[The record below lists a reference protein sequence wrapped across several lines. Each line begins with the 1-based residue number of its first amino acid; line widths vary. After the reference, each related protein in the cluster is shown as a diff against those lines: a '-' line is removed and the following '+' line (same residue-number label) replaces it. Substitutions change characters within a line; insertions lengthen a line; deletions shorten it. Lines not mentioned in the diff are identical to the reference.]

1 MTLRLVVTAIAAAAI
16 SVSAQARPVAIEDLL
31 KTRSV
36 SSPSIS
42 PDGSKVVY
50 AVSSVDLEEDKNTT
64 HVWIANID
72 GSGERQLTMRDGENE
87 SSPKFSPDGSMI
99 GFLSSRGDEDDDAL
113 TRLWLL
119 PLNGGEAR
127 PVEGIEGSVSDFV
140 WSPDGSRMA
149 LVIED
154 PEPQDEEADNKDDER
169 PKPIVIDRYRFKED
183 YTGYLDNR
191 RERLWLFDPATGALE
206 RLADGDF
213 DEGYPSFSPDGRQVA
228 FVSNRT
234 AEPDRN
240 SNTDVWVASLTS
252 PGAAPRQLTVH
263 PGADSENSYPA
274 WSPDGSRIAYVH
286 GADPAKI
293 WYGVLPLA
301 VVPAA
306 GGEPVILT
314 PSLDRNVSDPL
325 WTEDGQAVRMI
336 VEDDGRQYLAEVP
349 ATGGTVTQLAT
360 GNFVLRSPTSMHG
373 GKMALLSSTNFS
385 PNEVFAFADGM
396 LTKVTAQND
405 EWLAGIDFGSVSMAS
420 YASEDGTEVHGLIY
434 LPPGHDARRA
444 QPTTLMLHGGPAS
457 QFDYSWDTEPLWQV
471 AAGYVVLAPNP
482 RGSTGRGDAYAMA
495 GHSRWGD
502 LDVGDVLAAVDDG
515 VARGIADP
523 ERLGVGGWSYGG
535 MLTNYVIASDT
546 RFKAA
551 VSGASISNI
560 FTGFGHDQYIREYI
574 AEIGTP
580 WENFEGWMAIS
591 YPFFQNQR
599 IVTPTLFIVGEE
611 DVNVPTIASEQMYQA
626 LRYRGVDTQLVIYP
640 GEYHGIRRPSFLLDR
655 MQRWNA
661 WLDKYLK
668 N

>member
-1 MTLRLVVTAIAAAAI
+1 MTLRLVITAIAAAAI
-16 SVSAQARPVAIEDLL
+16 SVSAQARPVTIEDLL
-31 KTRSV
+31 KTRTV
-36 SSPSIS
+36 SSPSLS
-42 PDGSKVVY
+42 PDGSMVVY
-50 AVSSVDLEEDKNTT
+50 TVSSIDLEEDKNTT

-72 GSGERQLTMRDGENE
+72 GSGERQLTLREGENE
-87 SSPKFSPDGSMI
+87 SSPRFSPDGSQI
-99 GFLSSRGDEDDDAL
+99 GFLSSRGDEEEDAP

-140 WSPDGSRMA
+140 WSPDGSKMA
-149 LVIED
+149 LIVKD
-154 PEPQDEEADNKDDER
+154 PEPKDDEAEDEDKDR
-169 PKPIVIDRYRFKED
+169 PEPIVIDRYRFKED

-213 DEGYPSFSPDGRQVA
+213 DESDPTFSPDGTEVA

-240 SNTDVWVASLTS
+240 SNTDVWVASVS
-252 PGAAPRQLTVH
+252 APGAAPRQLTVH
-263 PGADSENSYPA
+263 PGTDGSPA
-274 WSPDGSRIAYVH
+274 WSPDGDWIAYVH
-286 GADPAKI
+286 GADPQKI
-293 WYGVLPLA
+293 WYGVTPLA
-301 VVPAA
+301 VVPAT

-314 PSLDRNVSDPL
+314 PTLDRNVSDPL
-325 WTEDGQAVRMI
+325 WTEDGSAVRMI
-336 VEDDGRQYLAEVP
+336 VEDDGRQYLAQVS
-349 ATGGTVTQLAT
+349 AGGGAVEQLAA
-360 GNFVLRSPTSMHG
+360 GDFVLRSPTAVRG
-373 GKMALLSSTNFS
+373 GTMALLSSTNFT
-385 PNEVFAFADGM
+385 PNEVFAFTGGN
-396 LTKVTAQND
+396 LTKVTSQND
-405 EWLAGIDFGSVSMAS
+405 EWLEGIEFGSVSMAS
-420 YASEDGTEVHGLIY
+420 FPSEDGTEIHGFIY
-434 LPPGHDARRA
+434 LPPGHDPRA
-444 QPTTLMLHGGPAS
+444 PQPTTLMLHGGPAS
-457 QFDYSWDTEPLWQV
+457 QFDYSWDSEPLWQV

-482 RGSTGRGDAYAMA
+482 RGSTGRGDAFAMQ

-502 LDVGDVLAAVDDG
+502 LDVDDVLAAVDDA
-515 VARGIADP
+515 VAKGIADP
-523 ERLGVGGWSYGG
+523 DRLGVGGWSYGG

-560 FTGFGHDQYIREYI
+560 FTGFGHDEYIREYI

-626 LRYRGVDTQLVIYP
+626 LRHRGIDTRLVIYP
-640 GEYHGIRRPSFLLDR
+640 GEYHGISRPSFQLDR

-661 WLDKYLK
+661 WLDKYLRD
-668 N
+668 

>member
-1 MTLRLVVTAIAAAAI
+1 MTLRLVITAIAAAAI
-16 SVSAQARPVAIEDLL
+16 SVSAQARPVTIEDLL
-31 KTRSV
+31 KTRTV
-36 SSPSIS
+36 SSPSLS
-42 PDGSKVVY
+42 PDGSMVVY
-50 AVSSVDLEEDKNTT
+50 TVSSIDLEEDKNTT

-72 GSGERQLTMRDGENE
+72 GSGERQLTLREGENE
-87 SSPKFSPDGSMI
+87 SSPKFSPDGSQI
-99 GFLSSRGDEDDDAL
+99 GFLSSRGDEEEDAP

-140 WSPDGSRMA
+140 WSPDGSKMA
-149 LVIED
+149 LIVKD
-154 PEPQDEEADNKDDER
+154 PEPKDDEAEDEDKDR
-169 PKPIVIDRYRFKED
+169 PEPIVIDRYRFKED

-213 DEGYPSFSPDGRQVA
+213 DESDPTFSPDGTEVA

-240 SNTDVWVASLTS
+240 SNTDVWVASVS
-252 PGAAPRQLTVH
+252 APGAAPRQLTVH
-263 PGADSENSYPA
+263 PGTDGSPA
-274 WSPDGSRIAYVH
+274 WSPDGDWIAYVH
-286 GADPAKI
+286 GADPQKI
-293 WYGVLPLA
+293 WYGVTPLA
-301 VVPAA
+301 VVPAT

-314 PSLDRNVSDPL
+314 PTLDRNVSDPL
-325 WTEDGQAVRMI
+325 WTEDGSAVRMI
-336 VEDDGRQYLAEVP
+336 VEDDGRQYLAQVS
-349 ATGGTVTQLAT
+349 AGGGAVEQLAV
-360 GNFVLRSPTSMHG
+360 GDFVLRSPTAVRG
-373 GKMALLSSTNFS
+373 GTMALLSSTNFT
-385 PNEVFAFADGM
+385 PNEVFAFTGGN
-396 LTKVTAQND
+396 LSKVTSQND
-405 EWLAGIDFGSVSMAS
+405 EWLEGIEFGSVSMAS
-420 YASEDGTEVHGLIY
+420 FPSEDGTEIHGFIY
-434 LPPGHDARRA
+434 LPPGHDPRTP
-444 QPTTLMLHGGPAS
+444 QPTILMLHGGPAS
-457 QFDYSWDTEPLWQV
+457 QFDFSWDSEPLWQV

-482 RGSTGRGDAYAMA
+482 RGSTGRGDAFAMQ

-502 LDVGDVLAAVDDG
+502 LDVDDVLAAVDDA
-515 VARGIADP
+515 VAKGIADP
-523 ERLGVGGWSYGG
+523 DRLGVGGWSYGG

-560 FTGFGHDQYIREYI
+560 FTGFGHDEYIREYI

-580 WENFEGWMAIS
+580 WENFDGWMAIS

-626 LRYRGVDTQLVIYP
+626 LRHRGIDTRLVIYP
-640 GEYHGIRRPSFLLDR
+640 GEYHGISRPSFQLDR

-661 WLDKYLK
+661 WLDKYLRD
-668 N
+668 

>member
-1 MTLRLVVTAIAAAAI
+1 MNLRLVITAIAAAAI
-16 SVSAQARPVAIEDLL
+16 SVSAQARPLAIEDLL

-36 SSPSIS
+36 SSPSLS
-42 PDGSKVVY
+42 PDGSMVVY
-50 AVSSVDLEEDKNTT
+50 TVSSADLEEDKNTT
-64 HVWIANID
+64 HVWIANVD
-72 GSGERQLTMRDGENE
+72 GSGERQLTLREGENE
-87 SSPKFSPDGSMI
+87 SSPKFSPDGSQI
-99 GFLSSRGDEDDDAL
+99 GFLSSRGDEDDNAP

-140 WSPDGSRMA
+140 WSPDGSKMA
-149 LVIED
+149 LIIQD
-154 PEPQDEEADNKDDER
+154 PEPEEAEGEDKDR

-191 RERLWLFDPATGALE
+191 RERSWLFDPATGTLE

-213 DEGYPSFSPDGRQVA
+213 DESDPTFSPDGTEVA

-240 SNTDVWVASLTS
+240 SNTDVWVASVS
-252 PGAAPRQLTVH
+252 APGSAPRQLTVH
-263 PGADSENSYPA
+263 PGTDGSPA
-274 WSPDGSRIAYVH
+274 WSPDGNWIAYVH
-286 GADPAKI
+286 GADPQKI
-293 WYGVLPLA
+293 WYGVTPLA
-301 VVPAA
+301 VVPAT

-314 PSLDRNVSDPL
+314 PTLDRNVSDPL
-325 WTEDGQAVRMI
+325 WTEDGSAVRMI
-336 VEDDGRQYLAEVP
+336 VEDDGRQYLAQVS
-349 ATGGTVTQLAT
+349 ASGGAVEQLAA
-360 GNFVLRSPTSMHG
+360 GNFVLRSPTAMHG
-373 GKMALLSSTNFS
+373 GTMALLSSTNFT
-385 PNEVFAFADGM
+385 PNEVFAFTGGN
-396 LTKVTAQND
+396 LNKVTSQND
-405 EWLAGIDFGSVSMAS
+405 EWLEGIEFGSVSMAS
-420 YASEDGTEVHGLIY
+420 FPSEDGTEIHGLIY
-434 LPPGHDARRA
+434 LPPGHDASRP

-457 QFDYSWDTEPLWQV
+457 QFDYSWDREPLWQV

-482 RGSTGRGDAYAMA
+482 RGSTGRGDAFAMQ

-502 LDVGDVLAAVDDG
+502 LDVEDVLGAVDDA
-515 VARGIADP
+515 VAKGIADP
-523 ERLGVGGWSYGG
+523 DRLGVGGWSYGG

-560 FTGFGHDQYIREYI
+560 FTGFGHDEYIREYI
-574 AEIGTP
+574 AELGTP

-626 LRYRGVDTQLVIYP
+626 LRHRGIDTQLVIYP
-640 GEYHGIRRPSFLLDR
+640 GEYHGISRPSFQLDR

-661 WLDKYLK
+661 WLDKYLRD
-668 N
+668 